1 MPIQMYKGKNSKV
14 VDNRDVR
21 QHRKDGWVFQK
32 PSPVEKPARTRRP
45 RATLKADPIV
55 RQTTDLPDPEDLN
68 INIIEE

>member
-1 MPIQMYKGKNSKV
+1 MYKGKNSKV

-55 RQTTDLPDPEDLN
+55 KQVIIP
-68 INIIEE
+68 INHHDVFTQITLL

>member
-55 RQTTDLPDPEDLN
+55 KQVNDLPDLEDFK
-68 INIIEE
+68 IEE